1 MAAIEPSRAPGR
13 ALAWWLALRPWSFT
27 ISLAPVLAGTSLAML
42 DGYPPNLALAAV
54 ALLAC
59 VLIHG
64 GTNLQNDVGD
74 FRRGADLSVA
84 SGRRASRPRG
94 GCRRRRCRR
103 PLRYRSHS
111 LSSPAPMV
119 AAHGGWPIVA
129 IGVVSVAAGAVYT
142 AGPRPVAYSGWG
154 EAFVIVFFG
163 FVAVGGTYYLH
174 ARSVASSALLAGAA
188 LGALAAAVLVLNNLR
203 DIDSD
208 RRAGKHT
215 LAVRLGPRFTVRE
228 YAVLIHIPFLLCAL
242 MRNSAAPC
250 MASRAARAA
259 ALGDHARS
267 ARGARARGR
276 GAQRRARRDG
286 EAGPRFCVAFEPR
299 GCWTRGFELHAGD
312 DSSPRGRGRSRSAG
326 SGSKAPSILRSSR
339 SSARS
344 RSSRESASCA
354 ARSAIRLTPPVA
366 GTPELSA
373 KSRLPLR
380 RGRAASA
387 RSVASVAAKLAPQTL
402 SWIRSGHRRWRK
414 SPAASAIGSGCRA
427 RRCPSPA
434 PRHSRAHGSWRV
446 RIRPGRQSCRR

>member
-74 FRRGADLSVA
+74 FRRGADLIGRVGPPRVTTQGWLPA
-84 SGRRASRPRG
+84 SQVQATA
-94 GCRRRRCRR
+94 
-103 PLRYRSHS
+103 S
-111 LSSPAPMV
+111 LSFALAFVPGAYV

-129 IGVVSVAAGAVYT
+129 IGVVSVAAGAIYT

-163 FVAVGGTYYLH
+163 FVAVGGTYYLN

-215 LAVRLGPRFTVRE
+215 LAVRLGLRFTVRE

-242 MRNSAAPC
+242 MATQQRHAWLLAPLVLLPWAVHLTLRVQRAPAGAGLNRVLAA
-250 MASRAARAA
+250 
-259 ALGDHARS
+259 
-267 ARGARARGR
+267 
-276 GAQRRARRDG
+276 
-286 EAGPRFCVAFEPR
+286 
-299 GCWTRGFELHAGD
+299 T
-312 DSSPRGRGRSRSAG
+312 
-326 SGSKAPSILRSSR
+326 
-339 SSARS
+339 
-344 RSSRESASCA
+344 
-354 ARSAIRLTPPVA
+354 
-366 GTPELSA
+366 
-373 KSRLPLR
+373 
-380 RGRAASA
+380 
-387 RSVASVAAKLAPQTL
+387 AKLGLAFALLL
-402 SWIRSGHRRWRK
+402 SLG
-414 SPAASAIGSGCRA
+414 AELA
-427 RRCPSPA
+427 R
-434 PRHSRAHGSWRV
+434 
-446 RIRPGRQSCRR
+446 